1 LEKPEKTEESREIKE
16 TGTGQN
22 VGSSVNPGNDSSLK
36 SFVATIARLR
46 APDGCPW
53 DKEQTHKTLARYL
66 LEETYEVLDAINQE
80 EPQKLKE
87 ELGDLLLQ
95 IVLNAQV
102 AKDDGHFD
110 MDDVAAAINAKMI
123 RRHPHVFADTKVKDA
138 QEVVSN
144 WQEIKEQEK
153 REAKGHDQDASALD
167 GIPKSMPALM
177 QALKVSE
184 KAVHEGFEWHRES
197 DVWDKLYSEIAEL
210 KEAIS
215 NPDLEEP
222 LKAPAARE
230 EIALEFGDILF
241 CLVNLTR
248 WHALDP
254 EQCLLLTIDKF
265 RTRYRAME
273 KSSPEPL
280 RTLSKDAL
288 NDLWEEAK
296 ITTRKTKTQK
306 AT

>member
-1 LEKPEKTEESREIKE
+1 MEKTQTTDEKADA
-16 TGTGQN
+16 Q
-22 VGSSVNPGNDSSLK
+22 SSLEA
-36 SFVATIARLR
+36 FVGTIARLR

-53 DKEQTHKTLARYL
+53 DREQTHKTLARYL
-66 LEETYEVLDAINQE
+66 LEETYEVLDAIHQE
-80 EPQKLKE
+80 DPRKLKE

-102 AKDDGHFD
+102 AKDGGHFD
-110 MDDVAAAINAKMI
+110 MEDVAAAINAKMI
-123 RRHPHVFADTKVKDA
+123 RRHPHVFADTRVKDA
-138 QEVVSN
+138 SEVVSN

-153 REAKGHDQDASALD
+153 REEKERGREEGKDHTEHASALD
-167 GIPKSMPALM
+167 GIPRSMPALM
-177 QALKVSE
+177 QALKISE
-184 KAVHEGFEWHRES
+184 KAVHEGFEWYRES

-215 NPDLEEP
+215 NPDLQEP
-222 LKAPAARE
+222 LKAPAARD

-254 EQCLLLTIDKF
+254 EQCLLLTIEKF
-265 RTRYRAME
+265 KTRYRAME
-273 KSSPEPL
+273 QISGAPL
-280 RTLSKDAL
+280 RDLSKERL

-296 ITTRKTKTQK
+296 VLTKKK
-306 AT
+306 AE

>member
-1 LEKPEKTEESREIKE
+1 MEKTQTTDEKADA
-16 TGTGQN
+16 Q
-22 VGSSVNPGNDSSLK
+22 SSLEA
-36 SFVATIARLR
+36 FVGTIARLR

-53 DKEQTHKTLARYL
+53 DREQTHKTLARYL
-66 LEETYEVLDAINQE
+66 LEETYEVLDAIHQE
-80 EPQKLKE
+80 DPRKLKE

-110 MDDVAAAINAKMI
+110 MEEVAAAINAKMI

-138 QEVVSN
+138 SEVVSN

-153 REAKGHDQDASALD
+153 REEKERGREEGKDHAEHASALD
-167 GIPKSMPALM
+167 GIPRSMPALM
-177 QALKVSE
+177 QALKISE
-184 KAVHEGFEWHRES
+184 KAVHEGFEWYRES

-215 NPDLEEP
+215 NPDLQEP
-222 LKAPAARE
+222 LKAPAARD

-254 EQCLLLTIDKF
+254 EQCLLLTIEKF
-265 RTRYRAME
+265 KTRYRAME
-273 KSSPEPL
+273 QISGAPL
-280 RTLSKDAL
+280 RDLSKERL

-296 ITTRKTKTQK
+296 VLTKK
-306 AT
+306 KVE